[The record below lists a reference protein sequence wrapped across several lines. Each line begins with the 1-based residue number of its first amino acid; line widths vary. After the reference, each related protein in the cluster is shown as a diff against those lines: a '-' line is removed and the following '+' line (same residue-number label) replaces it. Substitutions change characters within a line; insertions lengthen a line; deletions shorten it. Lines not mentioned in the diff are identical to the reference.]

1 MKRVFFLAIGL
12 AGVLGWAKPA
22 SADPIQFDIN
32 GATAGGA
39 TIANSFDWL
48 PGNAMIVEGLVGGP
62 VTVLYQANLNSVV
75 GTPSILN
82 DTQGGFDS
90 ITVVSSFTAM
100 QTGPGTF
107 SVLPGGTFQIYAG
120 TSPAPDLA
128 GGTAFSN
135 ENLIL
140 TGTATGTGSF
150 SAIFDFAGTD
160 PSNPCTQTI
169 LGFTVCD
176 LDQSSAPAPPTND
189 WPGYFTPFGGGGFSN
204 LQVQVLTWDPTYFT
218 NLSSFLNPILTL
230 TSGSN
235 NIPFSQVDPTALF
248 WTGRAGVTS
257 ICGPPRQPA

>member
-1 MKRVFFLAIGL
+1 MFSSWQYDVERLWG
-12 AGVLGWAKPA
+12 GQSPRRQTR
-22 SADPIQFDIN
+22 IQVDIN

-82 DTQGGFDS
+82 DTQGGFGFDHCRFD
-90 ITVVSSFTAM
+90 FTAM

-107 SVLPGGTFQIYAG
+107 LVLPGGTFQIYAG

-140 TGTATGTGSF
+140 TGTATGTG
-150 SAIFDFAGTD
+150 
-160 PSNPCTQTI
+160 
-169 LGFTVCD
+169 
-176 LDQSSAPAPPTND
+176 
-189 WPGYFTPFGGGGFSN
+189 
-204 LQVQVLTWDPTYFT
+204 
-218 NLSSFLNPILTL
+218 
-230 TSGSN
+230 
-235 NIPFSQVDPTALF
+235 
-248 WTGRAGVTS
+248 
-257 ICGPPRQPA
+257 